1 MNVVESKGLSKQFR
15 NVGAVNELSFALN
28 GKKITGLIGPNGA
41 GKTTLLKLMAGF
53 LRPTAG
59 EILVFGETPFNN
71 LKVSSNLVFID
82 DNMTFPASLSI
93 AEILSAA
100 SEFYPNWDEKF
111 ALRLF
116 DYFELNPNQ
125 RHLGLSKGMK
135 STFNM
140 IIGIAARCPLTIFDE
155 PTTGMDTAVRKDFY
169 RAVLN
174 DYLQHPR
181 TIVFSSHM
189 LGEIENFLED
199 VLLLKDGS
207 KRLHLPVEG
216 LKEYALGLR
225 GEADTIAR
233 FADGKEVLHR
243 ERFGGQNLYTVIENN
258 LGDADIQAA
267 KAAGLEVLPVS
278 TADLCV
284 YLTSKGKGGIDDVF
298 QRE

>member
-140 IIGIAARCPLTIFDE
+140 IIGLSARCPLTIFDE
-155 PTTGMDTAVRKDFY
+155 PTTGMDAAVRKDFY
-169 RAVLN
+169 RALLK
-174 DYLQHPR
+174 DYIAHPR
-181 TIVFSSHM
+181 SFIISSHH
-189 LGEIENFLED
+189 LDEIEDLIED
-199 VLLLKDGS
+199 VLLMKDG
-207 KRLHLPVEG
+207 RNHLHLPISD
-216 LKEYALGLR
+216 LKEYG
-225 GEADTIAR
+225 IAVKGR
-233 FADGKEVLHR
+233 DSVIKEWVDNKKEIIYQESMSDENSYVVVKNTVL
-243 ERFGGQNLYTVIENN
+243 E
-258 LGDADIQAA
+258 
-267 KAAGLEVLPVS
+267 
-278 TADLCV
+278 
-284 YLTSKGKGGIDDVF
+284 
-298 QRE
+298 